1 MLSAQIDLREMD
13 AIIKEVK
20 AGILKLMELS
30 GGMQCVDRNCE
41 RILAGIKML
50 EINVSDLQDVME

>member
-1 MLSAQIDLREMD
+1 MLSAQIELNEMD

-30 GGMQCVDRNCE
+30 GGMQCVDRNCD
-41 RILAGIKML
+41 RMLASVKML
-50 EINVSDLQDVME
+50 EINISDVQDIQ